1 MSFTVSFNYFLV
13 RISFTLMMY
22 LVSIRI
28 SPLHV
33 IGILPNQR
41 IVFFARSDWL
51 HKLGIVCAI
60 HLPAFGFCARVFP
73 RFSEIKK
80 LFGTGYPLVWC
91 LVQCRWSVVDI
102 YPPVWQ
108 LGKYPPLFTS
118 TSVNNCLLHVQQYQI
133 SQSWENAG
141 VTLWWTSSVLKGT
154 FSRPWWTTQ
163 FVQWNRLQRR
173 YIAS

>member
-1 MSFTVSFNYFLV
+1 
-13 RISFTLMMY
+13 MY

-33 IGILPNQR
+33 IAILPNQW
-41 IVFFARSDWL
+41 IVFFARSDRLYYSNSGYW
-51 HKLGIVCAI
+51 VCAI

-73 RFSEIKK
+73 RFSEIKE

-102 YPPVWQ
+102 YLTVWQ
-108 LGKYPPLFTS
+108 LGKCPPLFTS

-141 VTLWWTSSVLKGT
+141 VTLWWNSIMLKGT